1 MIAATVIMMNG
12 KCLPPW
18 AEELAI
24 GIVVFILVVAWFGRG
39 PKKR

>member
-12 KCLPPW
+12 KSPPPW
-18 AEELAI
+18 TVPLAI
-24 GIVVFILVVAWFGRG
+24 GLVVFILVVAWFGRG

>member
-12 KCLPPW
+12 KSLPSW
-18 AEELAI
+18 VDGLAVAL
-24 GIVVFILVVAWFGRG
+24 VVFILVVAWFGRG